1 VSQNFDP
8 FATVGAAP
16 AAPGFALPT
25 PGVRPPSAP
34 AAMGLGRPREA
45 ASDIAYQPS
54 GLNPLSAAA
63 NPLLNLMAQ
72 MRHLTQVGDTAALK
86 DNLAAGIRE
95 FEQAARNVG
104 TSNEKIIAARYVL
117 CTAIDEM
124 AASTP
129 WGGNGVWARNSLLV
143 LFHNETWGGEK
154 VFQLLTRLIQNPADN
169 LDLLE
174 LIYACIAL
182 GFQGRYRVMQNG
194 ASELQTLRERLSQL
208 IRRQRGDYDRQ
219 LALAWAPAVMQRNK
233 WLSAMPL
240 WIFCSVVALIML
252 ASYMSLSVLLN
263 RKSDPLF
270 ASITWMRATG
280 PQLAPSVPAAKPRL
294 AQFLAPEIQQGLVEV
309 RDFED
314 RSIVTISGDGL
325 FDAGNASLRSE
336 REPLMLRIADAMAS
350 LPGNILITGHTD
362 NQPITSAR
370 FPSNWHLSQERAK
383 SVTGLLSR
391 KIPQTGRLQPEGRAD
406 SEPVSPNDSAQGRAK
421 NRRVE
426 ITLFV
431 SKTV

>member
-1 VSQNFDP
+1 MSQNFDP
-8 FATVGAAP
+8 FATVGDAP
-16 AAPGFALPT
+16 VSPGFALPT
-25 PGVRPPSAP
+25 PGIRPGGPSALSVSR
-34 AAMGLGRPREA
+34 AREA

-54 GLNPLSAAA
+54 GLSPLSAAA

-72 MRHLTQVGDTAALK
+72 MRHLTQVADTAALK
-86 DNLAAGIRE
+86 DNLASGIKQ
-95 FEQAARNVG
+95 FEQAARAIG
-104 TSNEKIIAARYVL
+104 TANEKVIAARYIL
-117 CTAIDEM
+117 CTALDET

-154 VFQLLTRLIQNPADN
+154 VYQLLTRLIQTPAEN

-194 ASELQTLRERLSQL
+194 ATELAVLKERLSQL
-208 IRRQRGDYDRQ
+208 VRRQRGEYDRQ
-219 LALAWAPAVMQRNK
+219 LSLNWAPAAVKRNR

-240 WIFCSVVALIML
+240 WIFCAITALVML
-252 ASYMSLSVLLN
+252 LVYMTLSFLLN
-263 RKSDPLF
+263 RQSDPLF
-270 ASITWMRATG
+270 ASITGIRATG
-280 PQLAPSVPAAKPRL
+280 PQLKPAVPATKPRL
-294 AQFLAPEIQQGLVEV
+294 AQFLAPEIAQGLVEV

-325 FDAGNASLRSE
+325 FDAGSAALRPE
-336 REPLMLRIADAMAS
+336 REPLMLRIADAVAA
-350 LPGNILITGHTD
+350 LPGIVLVTGHTD

-370 FPSNWHLSQERAK
+370 FPSNWHLSQERAR
-383 SVTGLLSR
+383 SVSGILS
-391 KIPQTGRLQPEGRAD
+391 KKVIQPGRLQPEGRAD
-406 SEPVSPNDSAQGRAK
+406 SEPVVPNDSAQGRAK